1 MAGLADRIRKRL
13 DPETRGGSFLRAT
26 AALLAGSAAGQAL
39 TVLVSPIVARLYGQE
54 QTATLG
60 TFAIIVSSI
69 APVVCLRY
77 EAALSMPEDDE
88 TAERLLWSC
97 LLSTVAVS
105 LATAVAVAFGG
116 RWLADLCHDPELV
129 PFLWLVPVSLAG
141 LGLYQTFSYWAIRG
155 RGFVDVAR
163 TRLVQGIAQSGT
175 QVGLG
180 LLKVGAAGLIVGD
193 VLGRVAGGASLAVRS
208 LRSVGRPRTADVL
221 ETAKAYREFPLY
233 GGPAM
238 ILHTATTSIAF
249 LIAPLYGPLPW
260 GDYFFGIRFVWAPV
274 ALLGQAM
281 AQVYLAEASRWA
293 RGDRARML
301 QSFDGITRRLA
312 VVGAVPFGLLAL
324 AGGPLVGAVFGSKW
338 QHAGFLVQIQSVTWW
353 AMFVVGPVLNTL
365 TVLKKQRLQ
374 LVIDAVGLALMG
386 ACFWAA
392 WRYGLSLETTV
403 VSYSVVMLAMYGA
416 LYWASR
422 RSIVLPADAARTP

>member
-1 MAGLADRIRKRL
+1 MANLGDRIRRRL

-39 TVLVSPIVARLYGQE
+39 TVLVSPLVARLYGQE

-60 TFAIIVSSI
+60 TFAIVVSSI
-69 APVVCLRY
+69 APVVCLRF
-77 EAALSMPEDDE
+77 EAALSIPEDDE
-88 TAERLLWSC
+88 TAERLLWAC
-97 LLSTVAVS
+97 LLSTMVVS
-105 LATAVAVAFGG
+105 AATAVGVAFGG
-116 RWLADLCHDPELV
+116 RWLAALCHDPELV

-155 RGFVDVAR
+155 RGFGDVAR
-163 TRLVQGIAQSGT
+163 TRLVQGIAQSGA

-180 LLKVGAAGLIVGD
+180 MLKVGAAGLIVGD
-193 VLGRVAGGASLAVRS
+193 VLGRVAGGASLALRS
-208 LRSVGRPRTADVL
+208 LRSVRRPSLAATIAV
-221 ETAKAYREFPLY
+221 AKEYRDFPLF

-238 ILHTATTSIAF
+238 VLHTATTSVAF

-293 RGDRARML
+293 RGDRSRML
-301 QSFDGITRRLA
+301 QSFDGITKRLA
-312 VVGAVPFGLLAL
+312 IVGAVPFGLLAVV
-324 AGGPLVGAVFGSKW
+324 GGPLIGLVFGPKW
-338 QHAGFLVQIQSVTWW
+338 QHAGVLVQIQALTWW

-365 TVLKKQRLQ
+365 TVLKRQKLQ
-374 LVIDAVGLALMG
+374 LVIDATGLALIAG
-386 ACFWAA
+386 CFWAA
-392 WRYGLSLETTV
+392 WRFRSPIETTV
-403 VSYSVVMLAMYGA
+403 ASYSVVMLAMYAA

-422 RSIVLPADAARTP
+422 SAIKAPLTDEAA